1 VKRTRVSA
9 VAALLALLILAAAC
23 GQKPGVANKIEGV
36 ASGGIGGVSLPEGA
50 TVDEEGNIIDAE
62 GNVIGNVEEGITDPS
77 ALASGGGG
85 GSGGGLTSSTGGGG
99 GGSGSGGSGSG
110 SGSGGGTGSGGS
122 GGPSGGSI
130 RGRSSATGVTAKT
143 IKIGIHA
150 PLSGAAPV
158 PSDSVQ
164 KGKDLYFRWL
174 ARNNKSIGGRN
185 VEVVLKN
192 DQYNPSTA
200 VAVCKEM
207 VQQDKV
213 FLLSGAAGT
222 DQIAACAR
230 YSESVGVPYISAGVT
245 EQQVNTFR
253 TYFATSMTY
262 PDQGPLLVDLMTSK
276 LGAKREKNAMLFF
289 NTASFADA
297 ANAFKAAAAKA
308 GMRIHIDKRVSKNA
322 GTAEARQAVQ
332 EFTLAGIQNVYVL
345 TSPVFWINVL
355 KQANT
360 QAFRPQWVGV
370 GISMTFDTVASV
382 ACPDGNSIDRAKFFS
397 PFPAWVDSNRF
408 DPNFQKAV
416 RALNNEECNSAGCGD
431 DFMWLSWLGSRTIA
445 DMFLRAGRNLTRGG
459 FVQAAERMKNYRNGI
474 GPALTFSSSD
484 HFGASQVHVNEA
496 RCSDRRWHTL
506 MPFRSSF

>member
-77 ALASGGGG
+77 LASGGTGGGGVSTSTGTGGG
-85 GSGGGLTSSTGGGG
+85 GSSSSSSSSSNGGGGG
-99 GGSGSGGSGSG
+99 GGSGD
-110 SGSGGGTGSGGS
+110 S

-130 RGRSSATGVTAKT
+130 RGRSSATGVSDET
-143 IKIGIHA
+143 ITMGIHA

-174 ARNNKSIGGRN
+174 ARNNKSIAGRN
-185 VEVVLKN
+185 VRVVLKN

-230 YSESVGVPYISAGVT
+230 YAESVGVPYISAGVT

-262 PDQGPLLVDLMTSK
+262 PDQAPLLVDLMTSK

-332 EFTLAGIQNVYVL
+332 EFTLAGIKNVYVL

-370 GISMTFDTVASV
+370 GISMTFDTVVTA

-397 PFPAWVDSNRF
+397 PFPAWVDSNKF

-445 DMFLRAGRNLTRGG
+445 DMFLKAGRNLTRGG
-459 FVQAAERMKNYRNGI
+459 FVQAVEGMKNYRNGI
-474 GPALTFSSSD
+474 GPALTFSSND
-484 HFGASQVHVNEA
+484 HFGAGQVHVNEA
-496 RCSDRRWHTL
+496 RCSDRRWHTI

>member
-1 VKRTRVSA
+1 MDVERNRVSA
-9 VAALLALLILAAAC
+9 VAALLAMLILAAAC

-36 ASGGIGGVSLPEGA
+36 ASGAIGGLSLPEGS

-62 GNVIGNVEEGITDPS
+62 GNVIGNVEEGITDP
-77 ALASGGGG
+77 ALASGGAG
-85 GSGGGLTSSTGGGG
+85 GSGGGVSTSTGTSGGGSSSST
-99 GGSGSGGSGSG
+99 GSGSGGGS
-110 SGSGGGTGSGGS
+110 GTGSGGS
-122 GGPSGGSI
+122 GGPPGGAV
-130 RGRSSATGVTAKT
+130 RGRSNATGVSAN
-143 IKIGIHA
+143 KITYGIHA

-262 PDQGPLLVDLMTSK
+262 PDQAPLLVDLMTSK

-297 ANAFKAAAAKA
+297 ANAFKAAAARA

-332 EFTLAGIQNVYVL
+332 EFTLAGINNVYVL

-370 GISMTFDTVASV
+370 GISMTFDTVVTA
-382 ACPDGNSIDRAKFFS
+382 ACPDGSSIDKAKFFS
-397 PFPAWVDSNRF
+397 PFPAWVDSNKF

-416 RALNNEECNSAGCGD
+416 RALNDEECGSAGCGD

-445 DMFLRAGRNLTRGG
+445 DMFLKTGRNLTRGG
-459 FVQAAERMKNYRNGI
+459 FVEAVESMRGYRNGI
-474 GPALTFSSSD
+474 GPELNFSSNS
-484 HFGASQVHVNEA
+484 HFGARQVHVNEA

-506 MPFRSSF
+506 YPFRSSF

>member
-1 VKRTRVSA
+1 MDVKRNRVSA
-9 VAALLALLILAAAC
+9 VAALLAMLILAAAC

-36 ASGGIGGVSLPEGA
+36 ASGAIGGLSLPEGS

-77 ALASGGGG
+77 ALASGGSG
-85 GSGGGLTSSTGGGG
+85 GSGGGGLSTSTGAGGG
-99 GGSGSGGSGSG
+99 GGSSSSTGG
-110 SGSGGGTGSGGS
+110 GGGTGSGGS
-122 GGPSGGSI
+122 GGPSGGAV
-130 RGRSSATGVTAKT
+130 RGQANATGVSAN
-143 IKIGIHA
+143 KITYGIHA

-174 ARNNKSIGGRN
+174 ARNNKTIGGRN

-207 VQQDKV
+207 VQKDDV

-245 EQQVNTFR
+245 ELQVNTFR

-262 PDQGPLLVDLMTSK
+262 PDQSPLLVDLMTSK

-289 NTASFADA
+289 DTASFRDSHD
-297 ANAFKAAAAKA
+297 AFKAAAARA
-308 GMRIHIDKRVSKNA
+308 GMPITKDRMVPKNA
-322 GTAEARQAVQ
+322 GTSEARSVVQ
-332 EFTLAGIQNVYVL
+332 EFTLAGIQNVFVL
-345 TSPVFWINVL
+345 TSPVFWLNVL

-382 ACPDGNSIDRAKFFS
+382 ACPDGNSIDGAKFFS
-397 PFPAWVDSNRF
+397 PFPAWVDSNRY
-408 DPNFQKAV
+408 DPDFQKAV
-416 RALNNEECNSAGCGD
+416 RALNSEECSSAGCGD

-445 DMFLRAGRNLTRGG
+445 DMFLKTGRNLTRGA
-459 FVQAAERMKNYRNGI
+459 FVQAVEDMRGYRNGI
-474 GPALTFSSSD
+474 GPELSFSSKD

-506 MPFRSSF
+506 YPFRSSF